1 MRAHRL
7 NVDEMGGRCHRFIP
21 VHLQVLGGILVDL
34 RGYEGTL
41 TALALALYVLGAH
54 ATLLSTGAACL

>member
-1 MRAHRL
+1 
-7 NVDEMGGRCHRFIP
+7 MGGRCHRFIP